1 VRSSGYAVVLAAGLA
16 LFLGCSDDEATKAD
30 KGKSAQK
37 PKAAP
42 AKNDTPVVAAYRYD
56 PTGKPDPFKSWIKKI
71 TTLTP
76 ESAASPLERFDLT
89 QLQITGIIWDM
100 EGPRALIKDPTGK
113 GYIVDEGTPVG
124 KNKGRIMRI
133 EDNRII
139 VKETYVDFQD
149 RATTKEVE
157 LQLYGRNGG

>member
-1 VRSSGYAVVLAAGLA
+1 MRASGYAVVLATGLT
-16 LFLGCSDDEATKAD
+16 LFLGCSGDEATKAS
-30 KGKSAQK
+30 KNKVAHK
-37 PKAAP
+37 PRAVP
-42 AKNDTPVVAAYRYD
+42 AKKDTALETAYRYD

-71 TTLTP
+71 TSLTP

-100 EGPRALIKDPTGK
+100 EAPRALIKDPTGK
-113 GYIVDEGTPVG
+113 GYIVEEGTPVG

-133 EDNRII
+133 DDNRII

-157 LQLYGRNGG
+157 LKLYGRNGG